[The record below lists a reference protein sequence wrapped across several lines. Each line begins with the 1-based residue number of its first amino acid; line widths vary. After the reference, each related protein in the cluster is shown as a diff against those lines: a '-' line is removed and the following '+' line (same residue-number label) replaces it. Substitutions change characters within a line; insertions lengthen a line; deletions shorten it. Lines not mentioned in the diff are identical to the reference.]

1 MGIADVFV
9 EAVTD
14 GSLLVAVPVAAVA
27 GLVSFLSPCVLPLVP
42 GYLSFVTGLSGEQLA
57 DVVRTTGRA
66 PSGAVFAR
74 AAAVS
79 APASSTPAGATAAG
93 PAPAGPAPAGPAPA
107 GPAPAGTAAATSAP
121 GGTAPATAGPAAGA
135 RRSRVVVGTL
145 LFVLGFSSVFVTSG
159 ALFGGLGSTLAL
171 HQETVD
177 VVLGL
182 LTVLMGAAF
191 LGLVPGLQREVRL
204 HRLPSPGLA
213 GAPLLGL
220 LFGVGWTPCLG
231 PTLAAVQTLA
241 YREAS
246 AGRGALLTAAYCA
259 GLGLPF
265 LATGLAF
272 SRALGAFAVVK
283 RHYAVV
289 TRIGG
294 GLLLLVGLLLISGLW
309 QSVVADL
316 RGWVSGFET
325 AV

>member
-1 MGIADVFV
+1 VSVADTFV
-9 EAVTD
+9 ATVTD
-14 GSLLVAVPVAAVA
+14 GSLLLAVPVAAVA

-57 DVVRTTGRA
+57 EAQRSRPAEGDTLVRT
-66 PSGAVFAR
+66 PLV
-74 AAAVS
+74 
-79 APASSTPAGATAAG
+79 
-93 PAPAGPAPAGPAPA
+93 
-107 GPAPAGTAAATSAP
+107 
-121 GGTAPATAGPAAGA
+121 
-135 RRSRVVVGTL
+135 RRSRVLAGSV
-145 LFVLGFSSVFVTSG
+145 LFVLGFSAVFVTSG
-159 ALFGGLGSTLAL
+159 ALFGSLGSVLAG
-171 HQETVD
+171 HQGVVD

-182 LTVLMGAAF
+182 LTILLGLAF

-213 GAPLLGL
+213 GAPLLGV

-259 GLGLPF
+259 GLGIPF
-265 LATGLAF
+265 VLTGLAF

-289 TRIGG
+289 MRVGG
-294 GLLLLVGLLLISGLW
+294 GLLVVVGLLLVSGLW
-309 QSVVADL
+309 GSFIADL

>member
-1 MGIADVFV
+1 MSLADTFV
-9 EAVTD
+9 ATVTD
-14 GSLLVAVPVAAVA
+14 GSLLLAVPVAAVA

-57 DVVRTTGRA
+57 A
-66 PSGAVFAR
+66 SQHSAR
-74 AAAVS
+74 AAEGDTLVR
-79 APASSTPAGATAAG
+79 T
-93 PAPAGPAPAGPAPA
+93 
-107 GPAPAGTAAATSAP
+107 APAGTP
-121 GGTAPATAGPAAGA
+121 V
-135 RRSRVVVGTL
+135 RRSRVLAGSV
-145 LFVLGFSSVFVTSG
+145 LFVAGFSAVFVTSG
-159 ALFGGLGSTLAL
+159 ALFGSLGSVLAG
-171 HQETVD
+171 HQDVVD

-182 LTVLMGAAF
+182 LTILLGLAF

-213 GAPLLGL
+213 GAPLLGV

-259 GLGLPF
+259 GLGIPF
-265 LATGLAF
+265 VLTGLAF

-289 TRIGG
+289 LRVGG
-294 GLLLLVGLLLISGLW
+294 GLLVVVGLLLVSGLW
-309 QSVVADL
+309 SSFIADL

-325 AV
+325 AL

>member
-1 MGIADVFV
+1 MSLADAFV

-14 GSLLVAVPVAAVA
+14 GSLLVAMPVAAVA

-57 DVVRTTGRA
+57 TERAPAVSGDVLVRTA
-66 PSGAVFAR
+66 P
-74 AAAVS
+74 
-79 APASSTPAGATAAG
+79 T
-93 PAPAGPAPAGPAPA
+93 
-107 GPAPAGTAAATSAP
+107 
-121 GGTAPATAGPAAGA
+121 A
-135 RRSRVVVGTL
+135 RRSRVLVGSV
-145 LFVLGFSSVFVTSG
+145 LFVAGFSAVFVTSG
-159 ALFGGLGSTLAL
+159 ALFGGLGSVLAG
-171 HQETVD
+171 HQGAVD

-182 LTVLMGAAF
+182 LTIVLGLAF

-213 GAPLLGL
+213 GAPVLGL

-259 GLGLPF
+259 GLGVPF
-265 LATGLAF
+265 VLTGLAF

-289 TRIGG
+289 MRIGG
-294 GLLLLVGLLLISGLW
+294 GLLVLVGLLLVSGLW
-309 QSVVADL
+309 SSVIADL
-316 RGWVSGFET
+316 RGWVSGYET